1 MCLDICVRGMMGS
14 AGMLECL
21 RWVWLQEGV
30 VVTRRQSAMG
40 MEYILMLDV

>member
-1 MCLDICVRGMMGS
+1 MVGS
-14 AGMLECL
+14 ASMLERL
-21 RWVWLQEGV
+21 RRMWLLQEGVV